1 MLTHGGS
8 GEIAQLRLHT
18 IQVEVSEVEE
28 PDWDQKT
35 ISALLEENLNLHALI
50 EELRR
55 QIAWFDKY
63 MDRQNARLIEEHRA
77 LMLEVD
83 DNEEDLDSW
92 IEQIR
97 HRTGR

>member
-1 MLTHGGS
+1 
-8 GEIAQLRLHT
+8 
-18 IQVEVSEVEE
+18 VKVEE
-28 PDWDQKT
+28 IDWDQKT
-35 ISALLEENLNLHALI
+35 ISALLEENLTLYKLI

-55 QIAWFDKY
+55 QIEWFNDKMNKNY
-63 MDRQNARLIEEHRA
+63 ARLIEETRA

-97 HRTGR
+97 RRPGR

>member
-1 MLTHGGS
+1 ME
-8 GEIAQLRLHT
+8 EI
-18 IQVEVSEVEE
+18 
-28 PDWDQKT
+28 DWDQKT
-35 ISALLEENLNLHALI
+35 ISALLEENLTLYKLI

-55 QIAWFDKY
+55 QIEWFNDKMNKNY
-63 MDRQNARLIEEHRA
+63 ARLIEETRA

-97 HRTGR
+97 HRTV

>member
-1 MLTHGGS
+1 
-8 GEIAQLRLHT
+8 
-18 IQVEVSEVEE
+18 VEE
-28 PDWDQKT
+28 IDWDQKT
-35 ISALLEENLNLHALI
+35 ISALLEENLTLYKLI

-55 QIAWFDKY
+55 QIEWFNDKMNKNY
-63 MDRQNARLIEEHRA
+63 ARLIEETRA

-97 HRTGR
+97 HRTVR